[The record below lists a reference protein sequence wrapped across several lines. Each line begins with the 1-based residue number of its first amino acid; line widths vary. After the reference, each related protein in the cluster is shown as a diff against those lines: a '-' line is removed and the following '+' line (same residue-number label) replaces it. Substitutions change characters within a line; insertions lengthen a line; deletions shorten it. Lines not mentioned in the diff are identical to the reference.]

1 MNVQRYHPWLRWF
14 LIFAA
19 LTLLGTAPRV
29 VAEEEEPNNT
39 CASATLIGAITLPVD
54 LSAELMES
62 TMPGD
67 VDFYRF
73 EAAAG
78 TPIDVKLLGQTSS
91 SGTLTD
97 PLLGFF
103 DGDCASIAVN
113 DDAIG
118 RDSRLVITVP
128 DDGVFVLA
136 ASAYP
141 DFEFLGEHE
150 SAGTYRLSLNPVSA
164 IGSISGRVID
174 SESASPV
181 DAYVT
186 LDACADPT
194 DRQSCGSVASGSAD
208 ADGFRF
214 EGLENPSN
222 PLSPGSYLVRA
233 NTTDHDFPGESAI
246 FTVGQD
252 EHHNVGDIEIVV
264 PLSIGEISGRL
275 VDAYT
280 GVGIPGGYWGDE
292 LSLAYCV
299 DGTCDFVAWTG
310 PDEAGYFSFVPAY
323 RGHLPAGDYRIV
335 ASAFEYLDGEAVDI
349 PAVAHDE
356 HREIGDIAL
365 KPWPIKLSLVR
376 SCPDLPSTG
385 GLCRYR
391 VKVTNQSP
399 KAIRGALWSLVETVT
414 GSLAGDT
421 KFQIGNPIRMTLRP
435 GASRFMDFKFWIPAS
450 VPDTDYDLICATT
463 RFGQGIHQMFFNTLA
478 RRDLCIQKGAEGYSL
493 VSEKDVRSIMREK
506 RGLPMPAPQL
516 K

>member
-1 MNVQRYHPWLRWF
+1 MNIQQHHCLFRLF
-14 LIFAA
+14 LISTA
-19 LTLLGTAPRV
+19 LALCVAAPRV
-29 VAEEEEPNNT
+29 VAQDEEPNNT
-39 CASATLIGAITLPVD
+39 CPTATVIGPITPPFS
-54 LSAELMES
+54 LSGELFEP
-62 TMPGD
+62 TTAGD

-73 EAAAG
+73 EAPAG
-78 TPIDVKLLGQTSS
+78 TMIDVKLLGANSNR
-91 SGTLTD
+91 GTNPD

-103 DGDCASIAVN
+103 NSDCALVAFN

-118 RDSRLVITVP
+118 SDSRLVISVP
-128 DDGVFVLA
+128 EDGRFVLA
-136 ASAYP
+136 VSAYP
-141 DFEFLGEHE
+141 DYYFQGEHE
-150 SAGTYRLSLNPVSA
+150 KAGTYQLSLNPLLI

-174 SESASPV
+174 SETASAV
-181 DAYVT
+181 DAYVD
-186 LDACADPT
+186 LYACSDPT
-194 DRQSCGSVASGSAD
+194 DRQSCGHVAGGSAD

-233 NTTDHDFPGESAI
+233 FTTDHYFPGESAI

-280 GVGIPGGYWGDE
+280 GAGIPSGYWGDE
-292 LSLAYCV
+292 LRLEYCV
-299 DGTCDFVAWTG
+299 DGACDSVAWTG
-310 PDEAGYFSFVPAY
+310 PDEAGYFTFAPEY

-349 PAVAHDE
+349 PAVGHDE

-435 GASRFMDFKFWIPAS
+435 GASRFINFKFWVPAS
-450 VPDTDYDLICATT
+450 VPNTDYDLICATT
-463 RFGQGIHQMFFNTLA
+463 RFGQGNQQMFYNTLA

-493 VSEKDVRSIMREK
+493 VSEKDVRSILRK
-506 RGLPMPAPQL
+506 KSGLPIPTRHL